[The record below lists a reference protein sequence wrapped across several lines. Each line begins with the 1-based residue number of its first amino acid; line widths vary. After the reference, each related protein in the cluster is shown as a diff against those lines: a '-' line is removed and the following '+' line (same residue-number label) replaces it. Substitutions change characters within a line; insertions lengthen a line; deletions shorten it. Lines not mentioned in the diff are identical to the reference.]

1 MRKLRL
7 LSLCSG
13 IGVIDYVWSF
23 LLDQE
28 IAGQVEI
35 DPYCTALLAERWPDV
50 PRRLDIKE
58 VAADEHEARVFGDVD
73 VVAGGIPCQPFSE
86 AGKRRGTQ
94 DDRYLWPS
102 AFSIVQRYKPSWV
115 LIENVAGFVSLALDL
130 VQTDLESADYQVQ
143 AYVLPACAVGAP
155 HERERVFIVAHTTS
169 SRWQE
174 CQNTERT
181 YHQPHASGALAH
193 TSSTGWQT
201 TGARQQAIAS
211 FQCGKDVAYSD
222 SNRWWQRQDQ
232 PQCQPSRESSTD
244 ISHDGTQG
252 TLAHAHPS
260 GLQIGNGCP
269 GQAWAPTSVDGC
281 LAGQSQSRMGRSFD
295 GFADWLDRTQWPSP
309 PGQPQKA
316 WEPAR
321 TVTTKVPHRAVRIKA
336 LGNAIVPQQIYPFL
350 RFIVDDERKRMEVLA

>member
-13 IGVIDYVWSF
+13 IGVIDYVWSW

-50 PRRLDIKE
+50 PRHLDIKE
-58 VAADEHEARVFGDVD
+58 VAADDHEDRAFGDVD

-94 DDRYLWPS
+94 DDRYLWPY
-102 AFSIVQRYKPSWV
+102 AFSIVQRYKPSWG

-130 VQTDLESADYQVQ
+130 VQTDLESAGYRTQ
-143 AYVLPACAVGAP
+143 AYVLPACAVGAQ
-155 HERERVFIVAHTTS
+155 HKRERVFVVAH
-169 SRWQE
+169 
-174 CQNTERT
+174 
-181 YHQPHASGALAH
+181 
-193 TSSTGWQT
+193 
-201 TGARQQAIAS
+201 
-211 FQCGKDVAYSD
+211 SD
-222 SNRWWQRQDQ
+222 GNRWRQRQDQ

-244 ISHDGTQG
+244 ISHDGAQRA
-252 TLAHAHPS
+252 LAHAHTS

-269 GQAWAPTSVDGC
+269 GQVWPPAAADGC
-281 LAGQSQSRMGRSFD
+281 AAGQSQSRMGRGPD
-295 GFADWLDRTQWPSP
+295 GFTDWLDRTQWPSSKD
-309 PGQPQKA
+309 QPQKA

-321 TVTTKVPHRAVRIKA
+321 TVTTQVPHRAARLKA

-350 RFIVDDERKRMEVLA
+350 RFIVDYERKRMEEAQA